1 MQIWRKGML
10 LRKMIGEILMVEI
23 FLAAE
28 KSTLKAFTG
37 CLRYGCVYIYI
48 RVYIYIIFIYIYTY
62 FYEYTVYMSIFGQ
75 SIASSHDLTPKAS

>member
-37 CLRYGCVYIYI
+37 CLRYGCVYIY
-48 RVYIYIIFIYIYTY
+48 VYIYNIFIYIYL
-62 FYEYTVYMSIFGQ
+62 F
-75 SIASSHDLTPKAS
+75 L